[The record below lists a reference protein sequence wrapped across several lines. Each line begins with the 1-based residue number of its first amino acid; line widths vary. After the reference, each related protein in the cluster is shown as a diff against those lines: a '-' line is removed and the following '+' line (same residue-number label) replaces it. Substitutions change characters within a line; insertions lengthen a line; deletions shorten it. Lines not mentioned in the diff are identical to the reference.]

1 MVSAAGRERG
11 GADRQ
16 GAGAPAARACRI
28 LQRLGE
34 RVASPGELAVELG
47 AALRLVSH
55 HVRML
60 RDYDCVELVRTEP
73 RRGALQHFYRAT
85 ARPNLDVEQW
95 RKLPSGLRREL
106 SGDTLQEL
114 VDDLGKAADAGKL
127 EDPEIVVTR
136 TPLEL
141 DERGFK
147 KLNRLLARTQEQALA
162 IAAESSARTG
172 GSADAIPTE
181 FAVMHFK

>member
-55 HVRML
+55 HVRVL

-73 RRGALQHFYRAT
+73 RRGALQHFYRAS
-85 ARPNLDVEQW
+85 ARRSLGAEQW
-95 RKLPSGLRREL
+95 RRLPSGLRREL
-106 SGDTLQEL
+106 SGDGLQPL
-114 VDDLGKAADAGKL
+114 VSDLGQAAGGGALG
-127 EDPEIVVTR
+127 DPQLVVS
-136 TPLEL
+136 
-141 DERGFK
+141 G
-147 KLNRLLARTQEQALA
+147 
-162 IAAESSARTG
+162 
-172 GSADAIPTE
+172 
-181 FAVMHFK
+181 